1 MVLKIFKQM
10 MGKKK
15 RKEIKLQVRREREF
29 SAVPPLLA

>member
-10 MGKKK
+10 MGKK
-15 RKEIKLQVRREREF
+15 KEIKLQVRREREF